1 MLKTSAKINKA
12 TSAEAA
18 KLTADTR
25 GKMRGVV
32 KKPWDKPVSQSFYQK
47 LIGRVEEIFRSL
59 GYARGWRDEFM
70 KFIDLYLMSGECPQ
84 RRYCD
89 EFVLTMFYSLK
100 GEVDAAVRRSAS
112 ARRRATERRARK
124 EAGLRKGE
132 ESGDVD
138 RPLSPE
144 SVPTAKGNNAG
155 RRGHKSAYFRD
166 TDSSCSGSMGRTES
180 DPPGI
185 LPADGGGCR
194 AGCRG

>member
-47 LIGRVEEIFRSL
+47 LVSRVEEIIHAL

-70 KFIDLYLMSGECPQ
+70 KLIDLYLKSGECPQ

-89 EFVLTMFYSLK
+89 EFVFAMFYSLK
-100 GEVDAAVRRSAS
+100 GEVDAAVRRSAN
-112 ARRRATERRARK
+112 ARRRAIERRAGR
-124 EAGLRKGE
+124 EAGLSKSEGIGGVYR
-132 ESGDVD
+132 
-138 RPLSPE
+138 LQSPE
-144 SVPTAKGNNAG
+144 SVRKIKGDDAG
-155 RRGHKSAYFRD
+155 RRGHASAYFRD
-166 TDSSCSGSMGRTES
+166 AGGSCCVSMGRTES
-180 DPPGI
+180 NPPGI
-185 LPADGGGCR
+185 HPAGGGGCR
-194 AGCRG
+194 AE